1 MSVVA
6 LVIAPSIAMDSENIS
21 DLNSSY
27 DNLSIVDKTNYD
39 EAITGLVSD
48 NNKIEFTTNA
58 KFIASGD
65 ELKSVY
71 IFPNKNFLRNKC
83 FSNNMILINGSE
95 NSSTSF

>member
-1 MSVVA
+1 MIKYYTRA
-6 LVIAPSIAMDSENIS
+6 CNFFYGNKAKKLIKNR
-21 DLNSSY
+21 
-27 DNLSIVDKTNYD
+27 
-39 EAITGLVSD
+39 TGLPQCG